1 MNSNHPWQA
10 VGLGSAPFQF
20 DRLERA
26 SGECAVCGHTL
37 KKLFW
42 CRSADSKKF
51 EVGSECIKKI
61 EPNDGALCRAVD
73 AAIKD
78 LERRETD
85 TRVERVL
92 ALIKDN
98 PRFARE
104 KHPLYASRTIGAW
117 ARFAIAHGGLS
128 KRKQV
133 CSLIEQRWKDRQTKL
148 PKPRACGQ

>member
-85 TRVERVL
+85 TR
-92 ALIKDN
+92 
-98 PRFARE
+98 FARE